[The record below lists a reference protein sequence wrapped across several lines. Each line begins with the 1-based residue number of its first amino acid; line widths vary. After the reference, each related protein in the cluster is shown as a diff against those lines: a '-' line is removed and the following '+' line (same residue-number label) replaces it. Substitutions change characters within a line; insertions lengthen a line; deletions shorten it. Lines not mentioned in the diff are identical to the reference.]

1 MIIIS
6 FLSLSSCSP
15 FQASEIYYKRDALYN
30 FLEEGFLSADILQA
44 AGRSQFKSSDGTSDS
59 IRMSCLNRATDMA
72 HDRLVS
78 IMLHTKLALRNRSTG
93 SNGDFQADYPH
104 QFTDREILL
113 ASIDFAPLLNQS
125 FTTFQDFSDTGSC
138 LVVVRII
145 KDDIANSIRSF
156 QLSFDLDY

>member
-1 MIIIS
+1 M
-6 FLSLSSCSP
+6 LSLFNLSSCSP

-44 AGRSQFKSSDGTSDS
+44 AGRSQFKSSDGTTHS

-78 IMLHTKLALRNRSTG
+78 MMLHTKLSIRNRSASTR
-93 SNGDFQADYPH
+93 GDFQADYPH

-125 FTTFQDFSDTGSC
+125 FTTFQDFSDNGSC

-145 KDDIANSIRSF
+145 KDDISKSIRSF
-156 QLSFDLDY
+156 QLSFALDY